1 MKEKGTILTEAE
13 LGKTLERLASEVI
26 ERECLDDLVIV
37 GIKTRGVPLAKRL
50 ASLIKE
56 KKGVELPVGELD
68 ITFYRDDLTLLA
80 EAPVVKGT
88 RIDFP
93 VDGRVVLLVD
103 DVLYTGRTV
112 RAAMNEL
119 LDYGR
124 FKALRLLVLVD
135 RGLRE
140 LPICPDYVGK
150 RVETRPG
157 EVVEVRLR
165 EVDGKDEVVLLERL

>member
-1 MKEKGTILTEAE
+1 MKEKATLLTQSE
-13 LGKTLERLASEVI
+13 LAKTLERLASEVI
-26 ERECLDDLVIV
+26 ERECLEDLALV
-37 GIKTRGVPLAKRL
+37 GIKTRGVPLARRL
-50 ASLIKE
+50 ASLIAE
-56 KKGVELPVGELD
+56 RKGVELPVGELD

-80 EAPVVKGT
+80 EAPIVKGT
-88 RIDFP
+88 KIDFP
-93 VDGRVVLLVD
+93 IDDKVVLLVD

-112 RAAMNEL
+112 RAAIDEL

-157 EVVEVRLR
+157 EVVEVRLV
-165 EVDGKDEVVLLERL
+165 ETDGEDKVLLLERE

>member
-1 MKEKGTILTEAE
+1 MKEKAVILTEAE
-13 LGKTLERLASEVI
+13 IAKTLERLASEVI
-26 ERECLDDLVIV
+26 ERECLDDLVLV
-37 GIKTRGVPLAKRL
+37 GIKTRGVPLARRL
-50 ASLIKE
+50 ASLISE

-80 EAPVVKGT
+80 EAPIVKGT
-88 RIDFP
+88 KIDFP
-93 VDGRVVLLVD
+93 ISGKTVLLVD

-112 RAAMNEL
+112 RAAIDEL

-140 LPICPDYVGK
+140 LPICPDFVGK

-157 EVVEVRLR
+157 EVVEVRLK
-165 EVDGKDEVVLLERL
+165 EVDGEDKVVLLEK